1 MVARTLIFFMKRN
14 NFALAGLALGLSLS
28 RPVFAQQFIV
38 STVAGVPTVQG
49 YFGDGGPAVSGQ
61 FSQPLRVAVDSKGN
75 LYIADLYN
83 YAVREVTA
91 SSGNIATLAGN
102 GTYGYTGDG
111 GIGTSAQV
119 SDVHGIAVDSKGNV
133 YIADTSNRRIR
144 KVDTSGNITTFA
156 GNGNRGSSG
165 DNDLAINASLYF
177 PAGLAVDASDNVF
190 VADYGSY
197 TVRKIG
203 TDGKITTVAGTGTW
217 GFSGDGGAATKA
229 NLAAPLSLAF
239 DKAGNLYIGDTS
251 NSNIRKV
258 DTAGNISTVAFNLVP
273 QSLTVD
279 SSGNIYY
286 VDGITPVVRQ
296 ILPNGYTI
304 TIAGTGQA
312 GYNGDG
318 NAGQS
323 TQFDRPSGVATSTS
337 GNVYVAD
344 TGNYAIRELTPQPFS
359 IGAVA
364 NAASSVAGPIAPGE
378 VVTVYGTGIG
388 PATLTQFSLLPSGYF
403 PTTVG
408 GTSVTFNSVAAPVI
422 YASATA
428 VAAVVPYEI
437 AGSAT
442 ANVTVTVN
450 GNPSTTAIVPIANAA
465 PGIFTL
471 NATGSGQAAALNS
484 DGTVNGASNPAKVG
498 STISLFVTG
507 EGLVSPSGVTGKP
520 APSSPLLQPVL
531 GVGVVIGNQAAAVS
545 FAGSA
550 PTLIGLMQVNVQIP
564 GQVAP
569 GNAVPVVVSVG
580 GTPSQSSATIA
591 IVQ

>member
-1 MVARTLIFFMKRN
+1 V
-14 NFALAGLALGLSLS
+14 
-28 RPVFAQQFIV
+28 
-38 STVAGVPTVQG
+38 
-49 YFGDGGPAVSGQ
+49 DGS
-61 FSQPLRVAVDSKGN
+61 
-75 LYIADLYN
+75 
-83 YAVREVTA
+83 
-91 SSGNIATLAGN
+91 
-102 GTYGYTGDG
+102 
-111 GIGTSAQV
+111 
-119 SDVHGIAVDSKGNV
+119 GNV

-144 KVDTSGNITTFA
+144 KVDSSGNITTFA
-156 GNGNRGSSG
+156 GNGNRGNDG
-165 DNDLAINASLYF
+165 DGGPAINATLYF
-177 PAGLAVDASDNVF
+177 PAGLAVDAAGNVF
-190 VADYGSY
+190 MADYGSY

-203 TDGKITTVAGTGTW
+203 TDGKISTVAGTGTW
-217 GFSGDGGAATKA
+217 GFSGDGGPATKA
-229 NLAAPLSLAF
+229 QLAAPLSLAF

-273 QSLTVD
+273 QGLTVD
-279 SSGNIYY
+279 ASGNIYY
-286 VDGITPVVRQ
+286 VDGITPAVQQ

-318 NAGQS
+318 NFGTA
-323 TQFDRPSGVATSTS
+323 TQFDRPSGLATDTA

-344 TGNYAIRELTPQPFS
+344 TGNYAVRKLTPQAFS

-378 VVTVYGTGIG
+378 VVTLYGTGLG
-388 PATLTQFSLLPSGYF
+388 PATLTQFSLLPSGFF

-408 GTSVTFNSVAAPVI
+408 GTGVTFNSVAAPVI

-450 GNPSTTAIVPIANAA
+450 GNTSLTTIVPVANTA

-498 STISLFVTG
+498 STIVLFVTG
-507 EGLVSPSGVTGKP
+507 EGLVSPAGTTGKP
-520 APSSPLLQPVL
+520 APSSPLLRPVL
-531 GVGVVIGNQAAAVS
+531 PVSVVIGSQPAAVS

-564 GQVAP
+564 PQVTP
-569 GNAVPVVVSVG
+569 GTAVPVVVSVG
-580 GTPSQSSATIA
+580 GAPSQSSATIA
-591 IVQ
+591 VTP